1 MLVPIDV
8 AVCVSVCIRDTRGAA
23 CRCHN
28 TQQRRPKLN
37 SGSQGFSPHF
47 DDVEAFVL
55 QLAGAKTWAL
65 YAPPS
70 NQPGR
75 TLPRNPSRN
84 LSQSEL
90 PARPDAEVTLR
101 AGDLLYFPR
110 GWVHQCVSCGES
122 NEHSLHLTVSCG
134 HRSAWAD
141 FLDDVLPNAVA
152 RCAAQQVRATLPG
165 QLPTS
170 CTPSCCDSYIAKI
183 LTPNSC
189 HAYCTVHSAGCT
201 GAHAIG
207 LVCGDG

>member
-1 MLVPIDV
+1 MLAPIGVTVPMVPDAYVIHMLPS
-8 AVCVSVCIRDTRGAA
+8 ALATRN
-23 CRCHN
+23 HN
-28 TQQRRPKLN
+28 FEQCN

-70 NQPGR
+70 NQPDR
-75 TLPRNPSRN
+75 ILPRNPSRN
-84 LSQSEL
+84 LSQTEL

-110 GWVHQCVSCGES
+110 GWVHQCVSCGGS

-141 FLDDVLPNAVA
+141 FLDDLLPNALA
-152 RCAAQQVRATLPG
+152 RCAAQQVRTAL
-165 QLPTS
+165 LHF
-170 CTPSCCDSYIAKI
+170 
-183 LTPNSC
+183 L
-189 HAYCTVHSAGCT
+189 
-201 GAHAIG
+201 
-207 LVCGDG
+207 